1 MEIALIKQIALDS
14 FSMSDFCV
22 KVYKYCNSKTISK
35 IKILIEREN
44 IDVSHFSRGGKNI
57 KHERVIKI
65 CPVCNIEFKSTNSG
79 SKNKTTCSSACSNSY
94 FLNGFNNPSFDSQKK
109 IERLKKVSKTLSE
122 KDYGPIK
129 LCKLCQTQISRW
141 KIYCN
146 NKCRYSDPELVSQE
160 TRDKLSKIHKEL
172 YKSGKTKGWSS
183 RNIESYPEKFFKRVL
198 ENNNIEYEFNKP
210 VLKKDLGVN
219 EIGSYFLDFYIPSK
233 NIDLEIDGGQH
244 RYRKD
249 HDDLRDSRISK
260 SYNVYRIKWKNIN
273 SESGKEY
280 IRGEIDK
287 FLLFLHRN

>member
-1 MEIALIKQIALDS
+1 M
-14 FSMSDFCV
+14 
-22 KVYKYCNSKTISK
+22 
-35 IKILIEREN
+35 
-44 IDVSHFSRGGKNI
+44 
-57 KHERVIKI
+57 
-65 CPVCNIEFKSTNSG
+65 
-79 SKNKTTCSSACSNSY
+79 
-94 FLNGFNNPSFDSQKK
+94 
-109 IERLKKVSKTLSE
+109 
-122 KDYGPIK
+122 
-129 LCKLCQTQISRW
+129 
-141 KIYCN
+141 
-146 NKCRYSDPELVSQE
+146 
-160 TRDKLSKIHKEL
+160 
-172 YKSGKTKGWSS
+172 
-183 RNIESYPEKFFKRVL
+183 